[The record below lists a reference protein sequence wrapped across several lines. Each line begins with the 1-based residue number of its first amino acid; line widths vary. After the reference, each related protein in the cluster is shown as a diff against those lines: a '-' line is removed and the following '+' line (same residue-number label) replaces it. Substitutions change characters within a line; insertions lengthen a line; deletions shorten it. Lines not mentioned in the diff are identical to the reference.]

1 MKKFIKS
8 IAITALAVLLLTNL
22 FLLFSCDKRVKED
35 TVYYIDLKESKI
47 MDVATTLLLDEES
60 HIVLRKDGT
69 AKVFLKTSESLG
81 GILNYALSKGLAS
94 DFDLQPIIDGMVRDF
109 FPGFTL
115 EDMRLSLNLLKNS
128 LHLTLV
134 GLDPNDPGVA
144 AIFQAISETGKLPDS
159 VTLPNGLG
167 IEYNSEYRIEKV
179 TSKYSGEY
187 TGIFMGDH
195 HKNGEPYVMM
205 TLQDQ
210 ADRDRKQ
217 IFYRNEMLNISII
230 AREQ

>member
-8 IAITALAVLLLTNL
+8 IAITALAVLLLTNV
-22 FLLFSCDKRVKED
+22 FLLISCNKRVKED
-35 TVYYIDLKESKI
+35 TVYYVDRKESSI
-47 MDVATTLLLDEES
+47 MGVSTTLLLDEES

-94 DFDLQPIIDGMVRDF
+94 DYDLQPIIDGMVRDF

-128 LHLTLV
+128 LNLTLV
-134 GLDPNDPGVA
+134 GLDPDDPGVA
-144 AIFQAISETGKLPDS
+144 AIFQSIAETGKLPTS

-167 IEYNSEYRIEKV
+167 IEYNSEYSIERLN
-179 TSKYSGEY
+179 SEYSGEY
-187 TGIFMGDH
+187 IGIFMGAH
-195 HKNGEPYVMM
+195 RKNGEPYVIM
-205 TLQDQ
+205 TLQNQTGSDK
-210 ADRDRKQ
+210 KQ
-217 IFYRNEMLNISII
+217 IFYRNEMLNISLV
-230 AREQ
+230 AKEQ